1 MLVLNFWKLKTK
13 GLYCYHLIMAEV
25 KGNIKP
31 KTDVNKST
39 STEYR
44 KNIFTAQKRID
55 NVW

>member
-1 MLVLNFWKLKTK
+1 
-13 GLYCYHLIMAEV
+13 MAEV

-39 STEYR
+39 EYR

-55 NVW
+55 NV